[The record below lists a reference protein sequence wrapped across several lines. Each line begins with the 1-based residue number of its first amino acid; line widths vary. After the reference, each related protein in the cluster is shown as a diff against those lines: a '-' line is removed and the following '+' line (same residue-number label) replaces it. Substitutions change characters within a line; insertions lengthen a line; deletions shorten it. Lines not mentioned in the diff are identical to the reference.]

1 MAAATA
7 DRVAA
12 YAAELGARLEVER
25 TADQAENARL
35 LATCSPKE
43 LQRQGILLTPL
54 NVASVSTGLGGR
66 RYACQAC
73 QVGPWGRAGGQPGVG
88 PGVGPGVPELR
99 QAFGQL
105 RDVGLPPLT
114 PRPCRPQ
121 PVDLAAPD
129 PSTLPPRPVDLLPP
143 RPLDLAAPDPLTR

>member
-54 NVASVSTGLGGR
+54 NVASVSNTDSPIV
-66 RYACQAC
+66 AAASD
-73 QVGPWGRAGGQPGVG
+73 RAAST
-88 PGVGPGVPELR
+88 R
-99 QAFGQL
+99 
-105 RDVGLPPLT
+105 PP
-114 PRPCRPQ
+114 
-121 PVDLAAPD
+121 
-129 PSTLPPRPVDLLPP
+129 SSSPPF
-143 RPLDLAAPDPLTR
+143 TSW